1 MLMTYQFIRYSLDRG
16 VATLTL
22 CRPEVLNS
30 FNRAMAQDVQRA
42 LAAIRDDRSVRA
54 VLLTGDGRGFCAGQD
69 LAEATAGDVGSIDLG
84 DIVKSNYA
92 PMVTAVRELEKPVVC
107 AVNGVAAGA
116 GASIAFA
123 CDIVVASEDAAF
135 IQSFSKIGL
144 VPDTGGTFF
153 LPRLVGMARATAM
166 MFLAD
171 KVPARK
177 ALEYGMIH
185 AVVPAAELLDAATG
199 IALQLA
205 AMPTKALGLA
215 KRALNASWTNDLSSQ
230 LVVEEEL
237 QRAAGKTEDYAE
249 GVRAFLEKRK
259 PTYAG
264 RCCRSSRPRRSAS
277 SEPARWEVASRR
289 WRRPR
294 DIASSWSTRT
304 RRRSR
309 RHARACRNR

>member
-1 MLMTYQFIRYSLDRG
+1 MDYEFMRYSVNQG

-30 FNRAMAQDVQRA
+30 FNRSMARDVQAA
-42 LAAIRDDRSVRA
+42 LARVARDETVRA

-69 LAEATAGDVGSIDLG
+69 LSEATAGDIGSIDLG

-92 PMVTAVRELEKPVVC
+92 PMVTGIRQLEKPVIC

-116 GASIAFA
+116 GANLAFA
-123 CDIVVASEDAAF
+123 CDIVIAAEDASF
-135 IQSFSKIGL
+135 IQSFSRIGL

-166 MFLAD
+166 IFFAD
-171 KVPARK
+171 KIPARK
-177 ALEYGMIH
+177 ALEYGLIYE
-185 AVVPAAELLDAATG
+185 VVPAAELLDRAT
-199 IALQLA
+199 ALARQLA
-205 AMPTKALGLA
+205 SMPTRALGLA
-215 KRALNASWTNDLSSQ
+215 KRALNASMNNDLVSQ

-264 RCCRSSRPRRSAS
+264 R
-277 SEPARWEVASRR
+277 
-289 WRRPR
+289 
-294 DIASSWSTRT
+294 
-304 RRRSR
+304 
-309 RHARACRNR
+309 

>member
-1 MLMTYQFIRYSLDRG
+1 MDYRFIRYSADQG

-30 FNRAMAQDVQRA
+30 FNRGMAQDVQHA
-42 LAAIRDDRSVRA
+42 LAQVAQDDTVRA
-54 VLLTGDGRGFCAGQD
+54 ILITGDGRGFCAGQD

-92 PMVTAVRELEKPVVC
+92 PMVTAIRQLEKPVVC

-116 GASIAFA
+116 GANLAFA
-123 CDIVVASEDAAF
+123 CDIVIASEDAAF
-135 IQSFSKIGL
+135 IQSFSRIGL

-171 KVPARK
+171 KVSARK
-177 ALEYGMIH
+177 AQEYGMIH
-185 AVVPAAELLDAATG
+185 DVVPAPELLEKAVAV
-199 IALQLA
+199 ARQLA
-205 AMPTKALGLA
+205 AMPTRALGLA
-215 KRALNASWTNDLSSQ
+215 KRALNASWNNDLLSQ

-249 GVRAFLEKRK
+249 GVRAFLEKRQ

-264 RCCRSSRPRRSAS
+264 R
-277 SEPARWEVASRR
+277 
-289 WRRPR
+289 
-294 DIASSWSTRT
+294 
-304 RRRSR
+304 
-309 RHARACRNR
+309 

>member
-1 MLMTYQFIRYSLDRG
+1 MSYQFIRYFVDQG

-30 FNRAMAQDVQRA
+30 FNRAMAQEVQRA
-42 LAAIRDDRSVRA
+42 LAQVATEDSIRA

-92 PMVTAVRELEKPVVC
+92 PMVTAIRQLEKPVVC

-116 GASIAFA
+116 GANLACA
-123 CDIVVASEDAAF
+123 CDIVIASEDASF

-166 MFLAD
+166 MFLAE

-185 AVVPAAELLDAATG
+185 DVVPAADLIEIAT
-199 IALQLA
+199 ALAQQLA
-205 AMPTKALGLA
+205 RMPTKALGLA
-215 KRALNASWTNDLSSQ
+215 KRALNASWDNDLLSQ

-264 RCCRSSRPRRSAS
+264 R
-277 SEPARWEVASRR
+277 
-289 WRRPR
+289 
-294 DIASSWSTRT
+294 
-304 RRRSR
+304 
-309 RHARACRNR
+309 

>member
-1 MLMTYQFIRYSLDRG
+1 MDYEFIRYSVDHG

-30 FNRAMAQDVQRA
+30 FNRAMAHEVQRA
-42 LAAIRDDRSVRA
+42 LAHTATDNGVRA

-92 PMVTAVRELEKPVVC
+92 PTVTAIRELEKPVVC

-116 GASIAFA
+116 GANLAFA
-123 CDIVVASEDAAF
+123 CDIVIASEDASF
-135 IQSFSKIGL
+135 IQSFTRIGL
-144 VPDTGGTFF
+144 IPDTGGTFF
-153 LPRLVGMARATAM
+153 LPRLVGIARATAM

-177 ALEYGMIH
+177 ALEHGMIYD
-185 AVVPAAELLDAATG
+185 VVPAGELLEKAT
-199 IALQLA
+199 ALARQLA
-205 AMPTKALGLA
+205 AMPTRALGLT
-215 KRALNASWTNDLSSQ
+215 KRALNASFGNDLASQ

-237 QRAAGKTEDYAE
+237 QRAAGRTEDYAE

-259 PTYAG
+259 ATYAG
-264 RCCRSSRPRRSAS
+264 R
-277 SEPARWEVASRR
+277 
-289 WRRPR
+289 
-294 DIASSWSTRT
+294 
-304 RRRSR
+304 
-309 RHARACRNR
+309 

>member
-1 MLMTYQFIRYSLDRG
+1 MDYRFIRYSVDQG

-30 FNRAMAQDVQRA
+30 FNRGMAQDVQHA
-42 LAAIRDDRSVRA
+42 LAQVAQDENVRA
-54 VLLTGDGRGFCAGQD
+54 VLITGDGRGFCAGQD

-92 PMVTAVRELEKPVVC
+92 PMVTAIRQIEKPVVC

-116 GASIAFA
+116 GANLAFA
-123 CDIVVASEDAAF
+123 CDIVIASEDASF
-135 IQSFSKIGL
+135 IQSFSRIGL

-177 ALEYGMIH
+177 AQEYGMIH
-185 AVVPAAELLDAATG
+185 DVVPAAELLEKAT
-199 IALQLA
+199 AVARQLA

-215 KRALNASWTNDLSSQ
+215 KRALNASWNNDLLSQ

-264 RCCRSSRPRRSAS
+264 R
-277 SEPARWEVASRR
+277 
-289 WRRPR
+289 
-294 DIASSWSTRT
+294 
-304 RRRSR
+304 
-309 RHARACRNR
+309 